1 MNTLLDYSQ
10 VNKLAKELA
19 SYTGE
24 SVPEVIERALLEQI
38 KKEKKNRGKTS
49 SLAEQIL
56 EVGQRCASLPV
67 LDERSS
73 DEILGYDERGI
84 FE

>member
-1 MNTLLDYSQ
+1 MNTLLDYYQ